1 MRAVRDRPSGSR
13 LRTLFL
19 VLLGVL
25 FVLFLSASGTARLY
39 TDYLWFDNL
48 QLGSVWGTI
57 IGTKVVLGAVFTL
70 IFFAILWVNLYLADR
85 FAPEFRPESPEEDL
99 IERYHQLVDGHANR
113 IRVLVAATFALVAGA
128 NTSSNWRMWIL
139 FRNGGEFGYEDPLH
153 GRDAGFYVFRLPF
166 WTFLVDWFFFAL
178 VFAVIVALIA
188 HYLNGGIRASGPAG
202 RATSAVKIHLS
213 VILAMLALLR
223 AVAYYFDRFELVNA
237 RRGTYDGA
245 LATDVEVQ
253 LPALNLLMLISV
265 FGAAL
270 FVVNIWRKGW
280 GLPLVA
286 IGLWTVVHVVAAGI
300 YPALFQR
307 LRIEPVESV
316 RELTYIGDNQAA
328 TRFAYGLDS
337 ESLTTLDYTYSTS
350 LTNEDVTSA
359 EDIIDNVSLV
369 DQSLTAEA
377 FAVTQAEVSNYK
389 FPNQL
394 DIDRYMVDGE
404 LKPVVLA
411 VRNLN
416 LDGIDEGWERQHVS
430 FTHGYG
436 VAVAAADRTAPG
448 GLPDYLV
455 EGIGPALRVDEGL
468 NETLEQPQVYFA
480 EDLGGYAIVGASRD
494 EVDYV
499 GEGQEAT
506 SFRYDGDGGVPMG
519 SFIRRLAFSLRFQSL
534 DPLISNFIQDETA
547 VIYRRDVE
555 DRVAELAPFLEFDSD
570 PYPVLADGR
579 VFWVVDA
586 YTTTNN
592 FPYSQKVD
600 TNSLSS
606 TADLASGYNYVRN
619 SVKAIVDG
627 YNGDVSFYVV
637 DEQDPIA
644 GAYMSAFPDLFS
656 PASEIP
662 SSLSNHL
669 RYPADIFKVQTDM
682 WATYQ
687 VDDPVQFLEGALAW
701 KVAAQPTTEAGD
713 GETTTS
719 TRPMEPQYRTTRLP
733 GESETEFILQRA
745 FVPASSGTTGG
756 RPELTGILVARS
768 DPENYGQLLLYSP
781 PRGTVAAPDLVDS
794 EIRKESDISAFITLR
809 AAQGSRVRFGEMQ
822 MVLLDETVLYVRPLY
837 IQAEGTVAVPQ
848 LDQVIVVSDSR
859 IAMEPTLDEAI
870 AAVTSDG
877 DAPPAPGTTEADEAD
892 DQPATTP
899 GTDSPVIGEDLSD
912 LSVAELVQKA
922 DELLELADLAEA
934 AGDPDGAADLR
945 RESREALDRL
955 SQLLGIEPSTAPTS
969 GEA

>member
-1 MRAVRDRPSGSR
+1 MRAVRDRPNGSR
-13 LRTLFL
+13 LRTLLL

-39 TDYLWFDNL
+39 TDFLWFQNL
-48 QLGSVWGTI
+48 ELSSVWTTI
-57 IGTKVVLGAVFTL
+57 IGTKLVLGAIFTL
-70 IFFAILWVNLYLADR
+70 IFFAIFWVNLYLADR

-113 IRVLVAATFALVAGA
+113 IRVTVAAVFAIVAGVD
-128 NTSSNWRMWIL
+128 TSSNWQMWIL

-178 VFAVIVALIA
+178 VFAVVVALIA
-188 HYLNGGIRASGPAG
+188 HYLNGGIRASGPNG
-202 RATSAVKIHLS
+202 KATSAVKIHLS
-213 VILAMLALLR
+213 GILALLALLR
-223 AVAYYFDRFELVNA
+223 AVAYYLDRFELVNA

-270 FVVNIWRKGW
+270 FVINIWRKGW
-280 GLPLVA
+280 ALPVVA
-286 IGLWTVVHVVAAGI
+286 IGLWTVVHLVAAGI

-307 LRIEPVESV
+307 LRVEPVESV

-328 TRFAYGLDS
+328 TLFAYGLDNS
-337 ESLTTLDYTYSTS
+337 SLTTIDYAYSS
-350 LTNEDVTSA
+350 ELTTADVEA
-359 EDIIDNVSLV
+359 AADVIDDVSLV
-369 DQSLTAEA
+369 DQELTAEA

-389 FPNQL
+389 FPDQL
-394 DIDRYMVDGE
+394 DIDRYEIDGE
-404 LKPVVLA
+404 IQPVVLA

-416 LDGIDEGWERQHVS
+416 LDGIGEGWEREHVS

-436 VAVAAADRTAPG
+436 VAVAAGDQTAPG

-455 EGIGPALRVDEGL
+455 EGIGPFLRIDEGL
-468 NETLEQPQVYFA
+468 DETLDQPQVYFA

-494 EVDYV
+494 EVNYV
-499 GEGQEAT
+499 GDGLEGT

-519 SFIRRLAFSLRFQSL
+519 SMIRRLAFSLRFQSL

-547 VIYRRDVE
+547 VIYRRDIE

-570 PYPVLADGR
+570 PYPVLAEGR

-600 TNSLSS
+600 TDLAAS
-606 TADLASGYNYVRN
+606 ADLASGYNYVRN
-619 SVKAIVDG
+619 SVKVVVDG
-627 YNGDVSFYVV
+627 YDGDVQFYVI
-637 DEQDPIA
+637 DEDDPIID
-644 GAYMSAFPDLFS
+644 AYVSAFPDLFS
-656 PASEIP
+656 SADEIP
-662 SSLSNHL
+662 QFLTDHL
-669 RYPADIFKVQTDM
+669 RYPSDIFEVQSDM

-687 VDDPVQFLEGALAW
+687 VKDPVQFLEGALAW

-713 GETTTS
+713 GEANTNS
-719 TRPMEPQYRTTRLP
+719 QPMEPQYRTTRLP
-733 GESETEFILQRA
+733 GETETEFILQRG
-745 FVPASSGTTGG
+745 FVPVSSGASG

-768 DPENYGQLLLYSP
+768 TPENYGQLLLYNP
-781 PRGTVAAPDLVDS
+781 PRGTVFGPALVDS

-822 MVLLDETVLYVRPLY
+822 MVLLDTTVLYVRPLY
-837 IQAEGTVAVPQ
+837 IQAESTVAVPQ
-848 LDQVIVVSDSR
+848 LDQVIVMNGSR
-859 IAMEPTLDEAI
+859 IAMRPTLDEAI
-870 AAVTSDG
+870 AAVTTDG
-877 DAPPAPGTTEADEAD
+877 GETTTAEPDAPDDDAEDDPPISNNADLE
-892 DQPATTP
+892 
-899 GTDSPVIGEDLSD
+899 D
-912 LSVAELVQKA
+912 LSVAELVQQA
-922 DELLELADLAEA
+922 DGLLDLADRAEA
-934 AGDPDGAADLR
+934 EGDTETAATLR
-945 RESREALDRL
+945 REASAALERL
-955 SQLLGIEPSTAPTS
+955 QEVLGIEPDSSPIS
-969 GEA
+969 GDA